1 MVYALRNGRRVVALL
16 SFLLLCCGV
25 HVHAQRVAVKTNTL
39 GWLTASPN
47 VEAEFVLGRHISL
60 NMGVAANPISTDNFK
75 TTFTHFQ
82 PEVRYL
88 ELQHLVKHEFI
99 DPGIYQVF
107 LQTYRENPWRVRD
120 WYWEQLEQF
129 CAQKDVIPEGAQ
141 FISLTK
147 TFASQILKDYPESL
161 KNAGL
166 ETVEHYMEY
175 LSGSRHIQELKKRF
189 YQLLQGMEQCL
200 EKQKGYSRV
209 VSDIRTYC
217 SQHLSDSALGG
228 QMISDHFGLS
238 ATYLNQLFKQEL
250 GMTIKQYISEMRME
264 RAEQL
269 LTQTYETV
277 DEIATKCGYSNG
289 NYFAKAFRENRKMPP
304 TDYRKMMGKRYETKG
319 TT

>member
-1 MVYALRNGRRVVALL
+1 M
-16 SFLLLCCGV
+16 
-25 HVHAQRVAVKTNTL
+25 
-39 GWLTASPN
+39 
-47 VEAEFVLGRHISL
+47 
-60 NMGVAANPISTDNFK
+60 
-75 TTFTHFQ
+75 
-82 PEVRYL
+82 
-88 ELQHLVKHEFI
+88 
-99 DPGIYQVF
+99 F

-141 FISLTK
+141 LISLTK